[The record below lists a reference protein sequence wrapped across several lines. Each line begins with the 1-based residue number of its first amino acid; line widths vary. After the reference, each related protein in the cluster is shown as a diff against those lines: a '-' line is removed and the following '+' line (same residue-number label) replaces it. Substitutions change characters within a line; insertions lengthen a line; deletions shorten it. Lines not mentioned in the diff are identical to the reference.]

1 MQMREIGL
9 KGVCLRSNEEGDGRD
24 LEGLAV
30 PFGDI
35 IDTWDGPETFD
46 RDCEFEDVEN
56 AKLCYQHGELIGRI
70 TKSEAREDGLHIQA
84 RISDTARGRDVVQ
97 FLRDGVLDSLSVG
110 FVPVQSERDKAG
122 VTHRR
127 KVRLL
132 ETSVVSW
139 PAYEAAKITA
149 QRSVDNTNDK
159 ENNSMTD
166 NDKLAEE
173 LAAIKEQQRSMQAA
187 IAKGFNPEPGPVI
200 GGKYRSQAEYLKGLY
215 NEEPEAIEI
224 MNECRDFIATGDT
237 GNTATWIADDLRLIQ
252 QRRKVMGVLT
262 HDTLPAKGMS
272 MEYHVVTSDTT
283 QTSKQASEGGALP
296 FGKVKFGTKTA
307 DIETYGGYTSLS
319 RQTIERSTT
328 PMLNTALKALNNA
341 YAAATEQA
349 ARDFLYKLISDRRD
363 AQTDPNKIDA
373 PVALDKMTADHWAGL
388 LLDAA
393 EEMDD
398 RNAMMNRLVVSKDVA
413 KAIIGL
419 KDSGNRFLD
428 ISGKGSDTIGSF
440 NLTGTVG
447 DLMRMPVQILPKA
460 PVGTAAFLD
469 PEAVTVWES
478 GGPTQLSDSDTTKLV
493 DSFSVYGY
501 MAIAETFADGLLP
514 IKFAGVSA

>member
-1 MQMREIGL
+1 
-9 KGVCLRSNEEGDGRD
+9 
-24 LEGLAV
+24 
-30 PFGDI
+30 
-35 IDTWDGPETFD
+35 
-46 RDCEFEDVEN
+46 
-56 AKLCYQHGELIGRI
+56 
-70 TKSEAREDGLHIQA
+70 
-84 RISDTARGRDVVQ
+84 
-97 FLRDGVLDSLSVG
+97 
-110 FVPVQSERDKAG
+110 
-122 VTHRR
+122 
-127 KVRLL
+127 
-132 ETSVVSW
+132 
-139 PAYEAAKITA
+139 
-149 QRSVDNTNDK
+149 
-159 ENNSMTD
+159 
-166 NDKLAEE
+166 
-173 LAAIKEQQRSMQAA
+173 
-187 IAKGFNPEPGPVI
+187 
-200 GGKYRSQAEYLKGLY
+200 
-215 NEEPEAIEI
+215 
-224 MNECRDFIATGDT
+224 
-237 GNTATWIADDLRLIQ
+237 
-252 QRRKVMGVLT
+252 
-262 HDTLPAKGMS
+262 
-272 MEYHVVTSDTT
+272 
-283 QTSKQASEGGALP
+283 
-296 FGKVKFGTKTA
+296 
-307 DIETYGGYTSLS
+307 
-319 RQTIERSTT
+319 
-328 PMLNTALKALNNA
+328 MLNTALKALNNA

-398 RNAMMNRLVVSKDVA
+398 RNAMMDRLVVSKDVA